1 MEERRWSGRRTVTKP
16 EGRGAAVGWFK
27 SSLPHVKC
35 PNCETEIDMSQFGRG
50 DERVQSAG
58 EIKRQQSRDKIADA
72 NQSTR
77 PGEITLAE
85 LQGRRRG

>member
-1 MEERRWSGRRTVTKP
+1 
-16 EGRGAAVGWFK
+16 
-27 SSLPHVKC
+27 
-35 PNCETEIDMSQFGRG
+35 MSQFGRG

-58 EIKRQQSRDKIADA
+58 EIKRQQSRDKIADV

-77 PGEITLAE
+77 PGEVTLAE